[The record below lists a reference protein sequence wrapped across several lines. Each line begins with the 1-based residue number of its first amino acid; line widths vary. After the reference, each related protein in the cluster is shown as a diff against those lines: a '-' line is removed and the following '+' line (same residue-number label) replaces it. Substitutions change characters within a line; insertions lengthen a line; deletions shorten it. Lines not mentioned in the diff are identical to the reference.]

1 MCWSLFIICSAC
13 CLLLHSLRYL
23 QAPLNA
29 VLVSQRQQG
38 NPVLKQLRGVRWAFS
53 DSLVPDY
60 LCGANTAVLFLSL
73 R

>member
-1 MCWSLFIICSAC
+1 MRWSRWLIICCAC
-13 CLLLHSLRYL
+13 CLLLLCL

>member
-1 MCWSLFIICSAC
+1 M
-13 CLLLHSLRYL
+13 
-23 QAPLNA
+23 
-29 VLVSQRQQG
+29 LVSQRQQG

-73 R
+73 RWAQMLTAAAMHLTE